1 MMICADILGP
11 WWDVEVTETDPETGE
26 TVTRREQRRL
36 PQFLYDVGEMDWR
49 DIRGQASEI
58 IPPSPGVGLWRVW
71 CTEEQAARL
80 CECDAYTVVRRAEVA
95 TSSNDPIRWP
105 RAVVG
110 ERDNS
115 ERTAFPS
122 LPPIGAL
129 LDQGAIYQ
137 HGDRCVVVRQAHTRT
152 EHDPADVPALF
163 LLYREDAADE
173 LAWVAGEQVYVGTR
187 RSYAGVLYTCLQ
199 AHVTEPGWTPDK
211 TPALWS
217 VVQTEPT
224 TDEWQA
230 GVAYNIGDVV
240 TYESI
245 TYECRQAHSAQVGWE
260 PPKVLALWLPVEG

>member
-187 RSYAGVLYTCLQ
+187 RSYQGELYECIQ
-199 AHVTEPGWTPDK
+199 EHVTQSDWTPPE
-211 TPALWS
+211 TPALWRL
-217 VVQTEPT
+217 VEDEPEAG
-224 TDEWQA
+224 EWQA
-230 GVAYNIGDVV
+230 GVAYEFGDLVI
-240 TYESI
+240 YDGI
-245 TYECRQAHSAQVGWE
+245 TYECRQGHTSQVGWE
-260 PPKVLALWLPVEG
+260 PPNVLALWLPVGA

>member
-1 MMICADILGP
+1 
-11 WWDVEVTETDPETGE
+11 
-26 TVTRREQRRL
+26 
-36 PQFLYDVGEMDWR
+36 
-49 DIRGQASEI
+49 
-58 IPPSPGVGLWRVW
+58 
-71 CTEEQAARL
+71 
-80 CECDAYTVVRRAEVA
+80 
-95 TSSNDPIRWP
+95 
-105 RAVVG
+105 
-110 ERDNS
+110 
-115 ERTAFPS
+115 
-122 LPPIGAL
+122 

-152 EHDPADVPALF
+152 EHDPASVPALF
-163 LLYREDAADE
+163 MVYREDAADE

-240 TYESI
+240 TYDGK
-245 TYECRQAHSAQVGWE
+245 TYECRQAHTAQVGWE
-260 PPKVLALWLPVEG
+260 PPKVLALWLPVGA